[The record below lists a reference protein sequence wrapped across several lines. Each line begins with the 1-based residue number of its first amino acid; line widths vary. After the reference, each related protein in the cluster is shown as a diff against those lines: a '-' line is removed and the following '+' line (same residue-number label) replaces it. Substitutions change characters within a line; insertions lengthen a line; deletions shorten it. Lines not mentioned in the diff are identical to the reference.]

1 MDNITKG
8 PGLMPGKTYNIYRID
23 NLGYYAGGDAF
34 EVGTFRL
41 GSIGRYELVDMLTDF
56 KPITFSAF
64 NKDHCTLV
72 GRIVIKT
79 VK

>member
-1 MDNITKG
+1 MEKEEKLK
-8 PGLMPGKTYNIYRID
+8 PGQVYDIYRID
-23 NLGYYAGGDAF
+23 ELGYYTGLIAF
-34 EVGTFRL
+34 KVGTFRL